1 MVSDVLVE
9 SRLTVDE
16 VVLPPLPLL
25 ADDTDEQDLDDED
38 EDDDE
43 DDEDVVEHEDDEDDD
58 DNLELEVSAV
68 VAAHGASA
76 AAAEATAPLASPPPT
91 VVGDDRW
98 SVRHGTIVIL
108 ARPADTLWWLAL
120 WLL

>member
-43 DDEDVVEHEDDEDDD
+43 DDEDVVEHEDDD